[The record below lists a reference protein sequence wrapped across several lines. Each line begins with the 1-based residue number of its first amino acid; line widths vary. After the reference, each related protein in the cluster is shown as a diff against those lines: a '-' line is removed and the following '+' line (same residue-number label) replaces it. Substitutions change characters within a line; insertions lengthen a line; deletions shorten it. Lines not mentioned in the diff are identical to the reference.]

1 VSSKTQPYHHGNLR
15 PVLVDT
21 AVELARST
29 GPDGVVLRE
38 VARRAGVSHNA
49 AYRHFSDRA
58 ALLAEVSDRA
68 YADLER
74 AMLDRIA
81 TVTEVDPQERAFARL
96 RETGRAYVDYAI
108 REPGLFTTAFTASE
122 STDAPTDALT
132 DAPSD
137 PVTDTEEPTGPYLV
151 LNQVLD
157 ELVACGAV
165 SPERR
170 VGADLA
176 CWSAVHGFS
185 DLVVHGPLREL
196 PAELRDAGL
205 EIVLD
210 VIRRGLA
217 D

>member
-1 VSSKTQPYHHGNLR
+1 VSTRAQPYHHGNLR

-81 TVTEVDPQERAFARL
+81 TVTEDDPRERGFARL

-108 REPGLFTTAFTASE
+108 REPGLFTTAFTAPE
-122 STDAPTDALT
+122 STGSHTDPPAET
-132 DAPSD
+132 Q
-137 PVTDTEEPTGPYLV
+137 EPTGPYGV

-157 ELVACGAV
+157 ELVAAGAV

-170 VGADLA
+170 LGADLA

-185 DLVVHGPLREL
+185 DLVVHGPLREV
-196 PAELRDAGL
+196 PPDLRDAAL

-210 VIRRGLA
+210 VVRRGLA

>member
-1 VSSKTQPYHHGNLR
+1 VTSTGQPYHHGNLR

-29 GPDGVVLRE
+29 GPDGVVIRE

-68 YADLER
+68 YADLEQ

-81 TVTEVDPQERAFARL
+81 TVSEDDAQERAFARL
-96 RETGRAYVDYAI
+96 RETGRAYVDFAI
-108 REPGLFTTAFTASE
+108 REPGLFTTAFTAPE
-122 STDAPTDALT
+122 STDAHTDPAEL
-132 DAPSD
+132 
-137 PVTDTEEPTGPYLV
+137 TGPYAV

-170 VGADLA
+170 VGADVA
-176 CWSAVHGFS
+176 CWAMVHGFS

-196 PAELRDAGL
+196 PPDLRDAALEVVLGL
-205 EIVLD
+205 VQ
-210 VIRRGLA
+210 RGLA
-217 D
+217 EPPQPQG

>member
-1 VSSKTQPYHHGNLR
+1 M
-15 PVLVDT
+15 LVDT

-81 TVTEVDPQERAFARL
+81 TVTQDDPQERAFARL
-96 RETGRAYVDYAI
+96 RETGRAYVDFAI
-108 REPGLFTTAFTASE
+108 REPGLFTTAFTAPE
-122 STDAPTDALT
+122 STDAHTDP
-132 DAPSD
+132 PSD
-137 PVTDTEEPTGPYLV
+137 DQELTGPYLV

-165 SPERR
+165 TPERR
-170 VGADLA
+170 VGADVA
-176 CWSAVHGFS
+176 CWSAVHGFA
-185 DLVVHGPLREL
+185 DLVVHGPLRNL
-196 PAELRDAGL
+196 PPDQRDSAL
-205 EIVLD
+205 EVVLD
-210 VIRRGLA
+210 VVHRGLA
-217 D
+217 GQPVP